1 MKPSSFFTIL
11 KSGLLLLAVLL
22 AGCSGTG
29 TGPSSSATGAATA
42 KLVWQQAADGKATKA
57 AAPAGVTTV
66 RVIISAAGMTT
77 IQQDY
82 AAGLGTGTISN
93 IPVGANRTFTFQGL
107 NAGSTVTHQAVVNNV
122 TITAGATTDLGN
134 ITMLV
139 VVAPAAPS
147 GLGASSVSTT
157 GSTLSW
163 TDSDQ
168 LETGFVIERK
178 TGAGGVWA
186 QIATP
191 AANSVTYSDSGLTAG
206 TVYYYRIKAING
218 AGDSAWSNEANAQTA
233 TIDLAKTGQ
242 TTKYADGDDG
252 DLEKGVA
259 WPAPRFTD
267 NSDGTVTDNL
277 TGLIWLKFAD
287 CWGLTVWQTAL
298 TNANSLASGACGLT
312 DGSVA
317 GDWRLPNRKELLSL
331 VDRSRYAPAVPVGHP
346 FIGNLGNGHW
356 SSSSVA
362 GSTTNA
368 WGIWMYDGSANSGGK
383 SGTACVW
390 PVRGGL

>member
-1 MKPSSFFTIL
+1 MKPTSFFTIL

-22 AGCSGTG
+22 AGCSGSG
-29 TGPSSSATGAATA
+29 SSPSSSATGAATA
-42 KLVWQQAADGKATKA
+42 KLVWQQAAASKAVKA

-82 AAGLGTGTISN
+82 AAGTGTGTISN
-93 IPVGANRTFTFQGL
+93 IPVGTNRTFTFQGL
-107 NAGSTVTHQAVVNNV
+107 DAGSTVTHQAVVNNV
-122 TITAGATTDLGN
+122 TITAGQTTDLGS

-157 GSTLSW
+157 GATLSW
-163 TDSDQ
+163 TDTDQ

-206 TVYYYRIKAING
+206 TVYYYRIKAVNG

-277 TGLIWLKFAD
+277 TGLIWLKNAN
-287 CWGLTVWQTAL
+287 CWDAITWQTAL
-298 TNANSLASGACGLT
+298 TNANGLASGACGLA

-317 GDWRLPNRKELLSL
+317 TDWRLPNRKELLSL
-331 VDRSRYAPAVPVGHP
+331 TDWSRANPALPAGHP
-346 FIGNLGNGHW
+346 FANVQADSYW
-356 SSSSVA
+356 SSSTYA

-368 WGIWMYDGSANSGGK
+368 WDVYMFSGGVGYNDK
-383 SGTACVW
+383 GNYLYVW